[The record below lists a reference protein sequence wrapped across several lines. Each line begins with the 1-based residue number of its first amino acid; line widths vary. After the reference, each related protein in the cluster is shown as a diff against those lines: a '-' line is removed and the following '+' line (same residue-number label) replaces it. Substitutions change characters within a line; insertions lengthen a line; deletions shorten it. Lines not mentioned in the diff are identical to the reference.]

1 MGKTRISKAYEILK
15 DYNGSNNQILYYQ
28 NLHKNGKLI
37 LEDFGVQ
44 YILKNYNYEP
54 FEVNKVFDISIEL
67 GEDLQK
73 KNELEFTPKKIKI
86 GKVIGEMGGSYHC
99 YAQYRQS
106 VPMKLMYLPKKYIL
120 GRLKTVDPNS
130 VVVDFD
136 VYDNM
141 PSANGR
147 KLKEHQK
154 SGVKFLIANKKCILA
169 DGMGTGKMQDI
180 NTIIPTPNGFVRLGE
195 LSVGDS
201 IFGSDGKE
209 HKIIATFPHIQK
221 DIYEI
226 EFTDGSKT
234 NSGLEHLWIVQDEN
248 NIRRKQGWKVLSLQQ
263 ILDRGLEWKNKKFH
277 KYKFRIPI
285 CSPVKYSE
293 KEYLIHPYILGICI
307 GDGNLCNKGIH
318 ISIPNHEIENVER
331 INKLLKENY
340 ILHGD
345 FAPSC
350 PKYSIVK
357 KCGGNNENIYNTEV
371 KRLKLNVHGNNKFI
385 PNEYKLGSIEQR
397 KELLYGLMDSDGSI
411 SKTGNKITYSTNS
424 KQLADDVVEL
434 VQSLGGL
441 AKIHFY
447 DRSKDNK
454 SINYN
459 VQIQIN
465 FCPFKLK
472 RKCERYTID
481 MTHKKYLIKS
491 IKSVKYLK
499 TSDAMCIKVDSDD
512 ESYLT
517 NNYIVTHNTTTS
529 IIAALAGGFK
539 NILVITTASLK
550 TNWKKDLVLYVPE
563 EDINIVSG
571 SKWTPGKK
579 FTVINYDI
587 IDNFYEVPL
596 EPVYETEYVYKP
608 DGTVAEE
615 FQVPVMVKDKNTG
628 KMVQKMQKSRK
639 KEDINEALMNSP
651 LFLEDYDC
659 VIIDE
664 AQKLSN
670 HDSNRYQC
678 ISDFLRK
685 SSPAAIFLLTG
696 TPLTNN
702 PMNLY
707 NILRLIDAE
716 VTWNPK
722 FYKTRYCGATEMTLR
737 TGKKILKPG
746 QPTHLNELR
755 EKIKDVYI
763 RRLASE
769 TGEMVNKTVERRYFD
784 LTPEERKEY
793 DKLWNDYLK
802 AQEDN
807 ISLDDNYKDYWFDEG
822 IDDDKEKYRQLIEGG
837 LIRQFLGRT
846 MVQHTIKAVDEYL
859 EDGEKVVVITVY
871 NKEMEMLKNYYGNKC
886 VVYNGKMLPKQK
898 DKAQEKFLNDPKV
911 KVFIGQVIACG
922 VGLSLPVANKLIF
935 NNFSFVNA
943 DNEQAEDRIYRLT
956 QTNDVTCTYMLFN
969 DSYAQEMFD
978 KVLFKKTLSDALI
991 KSENNKVK
999 K

>member
-28 NLHKNGKLI
+28 KLHQNGKLI

-44 YILKNYNYEP
+44 YILKNYDYEP

-67 GEDLQK
+67 GEELQK

-169 DGMGTGKMQDI
+169 DGMGTGK
-180 NTIIPTPNGFVRLGE
+180 TV
-195 LSVGDS
+195 
-201 IFGSDGKE
+201 
-209 HKIIATFPHIQK
+209 
-221 DIYEI
+221 
-226 EFTDGSKT
+226 
-234 NSGLEHLWIVQDEN
+234 
-248 NIRRKQGWKVLSLQQ
+248 
-263 ILDRGLEWKNKKFH
+263 
-277 KYKFRIPI
+277 
-285 CSPVKYSE
+285 
-293 KEYLIHPYILGICI
+293 
-307 GDGNLCNKGIH
+307 
-318 ISIPNHEIENVER
+318 
-331 INKLLKENY
+331 
-340 ILHGD
+340 
-345 FAPSC
+345 
-350 PKYSIVK
+350 
-357 KCGGNNENIYNTEV
+357 
-371 KRLKLNVHGNNKFI
+371 
-385 PNEYKLGSIEQR
+385 
-397 KELLYGLMDSDGSI
+397 
-411 SKTGNKITYSTNS
+411 
-424 KQLADDVVEL
+424 
-434 VQSLGGL
+434 
-441 AKIHFY
+441 
-447 DRSKDNK
+447 
-454 SINYN
+454 
-459 VQIQIN
+459 
-465 FCPFKLK
+465 
-472 RKCERYTID
+472 
-481 MTHKKYLIKS
+481 
-491 IKSVKYLK
+491 
-499 TSDAMCIKVDSDD
+499 
-512 ESYLT
+512 
-517 NNYIVTHNTTTS
+517 TS

-571 SKWTPGKK
+571 SKWTPGQK

-596 EPVYETEYVYKP
+596 EPVYETEYVYKQ

-722 FYKTRYCGATEMTLR
+722 FYKIRYCGAKEMTLR

-769 TGEMVNKTVERRYFD
+769 TGEMVNKSVERRYFD
-784 LTPEERKEY
+784 LTPEERAQY
-793 DKLWNDYLK
+793 NQLWNDYLK
-802 AQEDN
+802 AQEETVVLDN
-807 ISLDDNYKDYWFDEG
+807 KYKEYWNDEE
-822 IDDDKEKYRQLIEGG
+822 IVDDKEKYRQLIEGG

-859 EDGEKVVVITVY
+859 EDGEKVVIITVY

-898 DKAQEKFLNDPKV
+898 DKAQDKFLNDPKV

-978 KVLFKKTLSDALI
+978 KVLFKKQLSDTLI
-991 KSENNKVK
+991 RSEQNKK
-999 K
+999 KK